1 MMSDSKYHPALHWF
15 AVLTAIAALLL
26 IALGGLVTSK
36 GVGMAVPDWP
46 NTYGYNM
53 FFFPVSQW
61 VGGIFYEHTHR
72 LVASAVGLLT
82 SILALWLYGRNSRNL
97 MRWLGL
103 ILLFLGILTLVV
115 ARHRWTD
122 ALVLGFTGLA
132 LVGASKVWPTCDPE
146 VCWLR
151 RLGVI
156 AFFAVVTQG
165 ILGGLRVT
173 AIKDELGIFHGT
185 LAQLFFALLCAIA
198 LFTSRRWQR
207 SVPAT
212 PEKPASSPRTR
223 IYFIAATAL
232 ILMQLIIGA
241 TMRHQH
247 AGLAIPDFP
256 TAYGRAWPQTDPSS
270 IERYN
275 QQRLEVMDAKP
286 ITGFQVQLQM
296 AHRLTALL
304 ILAAVMFCASRAVRR
319 LGWSDLRT
327 RLSLA
332 WLGLILGQVTLGAWT
347 IWSNKA
353 ADIATAHVILGTLSL
368 ATGIILCILEAHSAV
383 AVGFA
388 GSVVKVTH
396 LNNAVSGSA
405 GSTAATSE

>member
-1 MMSDSKYHPALHWF
+1 
-15 AVLTAIAALLL
+15 
-26 IALGGLVTSK
+26 
-36 GVGMAVPDWP
+36 
-46 NTYGYNM
+46 
-53 FFFPVSQW
+53 
-61 VGGIFYEHTHR
+61 
-72 LVASAVGLLT
+72 
-82 SILALWLYGRNSRNL
+82 

-103 ILLFLGILTLVV
+103 IFLFLGILTLVAV
-115 ARHRWTD
+115 PHRWTD
-122 ALVLGFTGLA
+122 SLVLGLTGLA
-132 LVGASKVWPTCDPE
+132 LAGASRVWPECDPA

-151 RLGVI
+151 RLGVV
-156 AFFAVVTQG
+156 AFFAVVAQG

-198 LFTSRRWQR
+198 LFTSRWWQR
-207 SVPAT
+207 SVPAAPERST
-212 PEKPASSPRTR
+212 PPPRTK

-232 ILMQLIIGA
+232 IFVQLVIGA

-256 TAYGRAWPQTDPSS
+256 AAYGSVWPQTDPSS

-286 ITGFQVQLQM
+286 ITAFQVQLQM

-304 ILAAVMFCASRAVRR
+304 ILVAVMASTSRAVRK
-319 LGWSDLRT
+319 LAWSDLRT

-332 WLGLILGQVTLGAWT
+332 WMGLIVAQVTLGAWT

-368 ATGIILCILEAHSAV
+368 ATGIILCILAPHNAV

-388 GSVVKVTH
+388 GSVVNVTH

>member
-1 MMSDSKYHPALHWF
+1 MISDSKYHPALHWF

-53 FFFPVSQW
+53 FFFPVNQW

-82 SILALWLYGRNSRNL
+82 SILALWLYGRSSRSL
-97 MRWLGL
+97 MRWLGF
-103 ILLFLGILTLVV
+103 IFLFLGILTLIAV
-115 ARHRWTD
+115 RHRWTD
-122 ALVLGFTGLA
+122 ALVLGLTGLA
-132 LVGASKVWPTCDPE
+132 LAGASRVWPTCDPA
-146 VCWLR
+146 VRWLR
-151 RLGVI
+151 RLGVV
-156 AFFAVVTQG
+156 AFFSVVTQG

-185 LAQLFFALLCAIA
+185 LAQLFFCLLCAIA
-198 LFTSRRWQR
+198 LFTSRWWQR
-207 SVPAT
+207 SVPVV
-212 PEKPASSPRTR
+212 PEQPASSPRPT

-232 ILMQLIIGA
+232 IFLQLVIGA

-256 TAYGRAWPQTDPSS
+256 AAYGRIWPQTDPAA

-275 QQRLEVMDAKP
+275 QHRLEVMDAKP
-286 ITGFQVQLQM
+286 ITAFQVQLQM
-296 AHRLTALL
+296 THRLTALL
-304 ILAAVMFCASRAVRR
+304 ILAAVTVCASRAVRK

-332 WLGLILGQVTLGAWT
+332 WMGLILAQITLGAWT

-368 ATGIILCILEAHSAV
+368 ATGIILCILAPHNSL
-383 AVGFA
+383 AVGFTR
-388 GSVVKVTH
+388 SLVKLSG
-396 LNNAVSGSA
+396 LNNAVSGST
-405 GSTAATSE
+405 GSTAETSK